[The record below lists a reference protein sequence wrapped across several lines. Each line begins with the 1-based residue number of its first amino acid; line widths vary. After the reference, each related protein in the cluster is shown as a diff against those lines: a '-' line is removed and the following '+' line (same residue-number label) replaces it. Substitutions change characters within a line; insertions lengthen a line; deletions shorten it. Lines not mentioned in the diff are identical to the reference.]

1 MNTFVF
7 VLNKHNKPLMPTNPR
22 KARLLLQ
29 SGKAKVV
36 RKTPFTIKLLVNSEG
51 YKQEVIA
58 SMDTGSKTIGSSAI
72 TSTQGLNGKVEV
84 KVLYQA
90 EVQLR
95 TDISSKME
103 QRAMYRRNRRSR
115 KTRYRQA
122 RFLNRSNS
130 TKPNRLAPSIKSKIN
145 SHLREKA
152 FIESILPVSTW
163 LVETASFDIH
173 KISNPDV
180 SGKDYQQGNQKDFYN
195 VKSYILDRDNYK
207 CQNSVKMN
215 NQTIKH
221 SKKLHVHHIVFK
233 SNGGTDTPENL
244 ITLCE
249 TCHNNLHSGLF
260 VLPTKGKKSKTK
272 HATEIGMVKSQLKK
286 RWIDLNS
293 NCNSN
298 ISTTE
303 TFGYETKY
311 IRENILSLVKT
322 HANDAIAIACNS
334 LSLNVVSNNKI
345 KLIPSHI
352 IYYKKHVS
360 KGDYQQ
366 TSGIRSEKKIPTGKL
381 FGLRK
386 FDLIKTE
393 KGTGFIKGK
402 RRSGYFVIMDIHG
415 TIIHNSVNVKKKC
428 TRINARKTTLIQEK
442 CL

>member
-22 KARLLLQ
+22 KARLLLK

-72 TSTQGLNGKVEV
+72 TTTQCLGLNEKIDVHV

-95 TDISSKME
+95 TDVSSKME
-103 QRAMYRRNRRSR
+103 QRAMYRRTRRSR

-122 RFLNRSNS
+122 RFLNRGNS
-130 TKPNRLAPSIKSKIN
+130 TKPDRLAPSIKSKIN

-173 KISNPDV
+173 KITNPDV
-180 SGKDYQQGNQKDFYN
+180 SAKGYQNGSMKDFYN
-195 VKSYILDRDNYK
+195 VKQYILDRDNYK

-233 SNGGTDTPENL
+233 SNGGTDSPENL

-249 TCHNNLHSGLF
+249 TCHNNLHQGLF
-260 VLPTKGKKSKTK
+260 NLHIKGKKSITK
-272 HATEIGMVKSQLKK
+272 HATEISIVKSQLKK
-286 RWIDLNS
+286 QWIDL
-293 NCNSN
+293 NSN

-311 IRENILSLVKT
+311 TRENILSLSKT

-334 LSLNVVSNNKI
+334 LNVINNNNI
-345 KLIPSHI
+345 KLITHNI
-352 IYYKKHVS
+352 VYYKKHVS

-393 KGTGFIKGK
+393 KGTGFVKGK
-402 RRSGYFVIMDIHG
+402 RSSGYFVIMDIHG
-415 TIIHNSVNVKKKC
+415 NIIHNSVNVKKNC
-428 TRINARKTTLIQEK
+428 TRINARKTTLIQERY
-442 CL
+442 L